1 MSSTAVDDAIPVNG
15 GAPNN
20 TIEKAT
26 VAPNNNVDNSRNH
39 RTSSSFFRLHQQQ
52 SHNKTIPK
60 LTISLQNLTYRPITN
75 SVSNISSK
83 AAKPAS
89 ILGSVLRK
97 RTSANASAADKTATK
112 HKSPRTL
119 VLDSVSTEIHPFQ
132 LTGWM
137 GPSGSGKTS
146 LISVAGGLVDPA
158 DLDVSNN
165 HNNKSGSSL
174 VIHHH
179 PDDYDGSKTQTTT
192 TTTKTPQQQ
201 QQQQQPQTIQAIP
214 RQLVGVVWQDD
225 LLLSNL
231 TVEETIYFAARL
243 KTPSTI
249 SDKDVRTLVE
259 ETMLELGLLHIRH
272 NLIGRVG
279 SSGPGISGG
288 ERKRVAVAVEL
299 VVRPS
304 LLLCDEPTS
313 GLDATTAMAL
323 VGTLK
328 NLAALGHSVVV
339 VVHQPRTELFRM
351 LDRLLLMSK
360 GRAIYDGA
368 PKNVRD
374 YLERLPF
381 VKPLPPETGIAD
393 WIMDTIIADEKEHH
407 QHHYEASEQPE
418 NGTRNLS
425 LADHW
430 ANHRKGLEM
439 SKKAVD
445 GTHAVDKGSDS
456 TATST
461 TTTTTTA
468 KYEAPFAKQLSM
480 LTRRISK
487 QQRGDR
493 LTLASILVTGVYL
506 VFTNFLYW
514 RLPDDTSNVYE
525 RNSLLFFLLIAQGMK
540 VVTTSIAVF
549 HRERA
554 LLRRERA
561 KKLYRVLPYFL
572 AKAASDMTD
581 NIFLPMLYGIIMYW
595 TAGLRPAVGSFLK
608 FALGFYLSL
617 SCAQSMGFFLSILY
631 PDPTL
636 AIVMANPIT
645 LFMFIAAGFYIP
657 ITNLNPVMK
666 VLSYVSFARYGYSAL
681 LVNEYENREI
691 PCPPDNSGELAISIG
706 GGSCPLAGLEV
717 VESIGLEGVWV
728 SYWSNIG
735 ILALFQLSFLVGAYV
750 LLRKKK

>member
-1 MSSTAVDDAIPVNG
+1 
-15 GAPNN
+15 
-20 TIEKAT
+20 
-26 VAPNNNVDNSRNH
+26 
-39 RTSSSFFRLHQQQ
+39 
-52 SHNKTIPK
+52 
-60 LTISLQNLTYRPITN
+60 
-75 SVSNISSK
+75 
-83 AAKPAS
+83 
-89 ILGSVLRK
+89 
-97 RTSANASAADKTATK
+97 
-112 HKSPRTL
+112 
-119 VLDSVSTEIHPFQ
+119 
-132 LTGWM
+132 M

-158 DLDVSNN
+158 DLDAVAAENHSTNTNTNTNTNTTTNN
-165 HNNKSGSSL
+165 NNNNSSSL

-179 PDDYDGSKTQTTT
+179 PDDYDGSNARTTT
-192 TTTKTPQQQ
+192 APRPQ
-201 QQQQQPQTIQAIP
+201 QTIQAIP

-243 KTPSTI
+243 KTPSTV
-249 SDKDVRTLVE
+249 SDKDVETLVE
-259 ETMLELGLLHIRH
+259 ETMLELGLLHVRH
-272 NLIGRVG
+272 NLIGRAAG
-279 SSGPGISGG
+279 GTGFGISGG

-313 GLDATTAMAL
+313 GLDATTAVAL

-328 NLAALGHSVVV
+328 NLAAMGHSVVV
-339 VVHQPRTELFRM
+339 VVHQPRTELFRL

-360 GRAIYDGA
+360 GRAVYDG
-368 PKNVRD
+368 PPNDVRD
-374 YLERLPF
+374 YLEKLPY
-381 VKPLPPETGIAD
+381 VQPLPPETGIAD

-407 QHHYEASEQPE
+407 QHHRYRQYEASSKAVDAEQPE
-418 NGTRNLS
+418 RATRRLS

-430 ANHRKGLEM
+430 ANHRRGLQT
-439 SKKAVD
+439 SKKAV
-445 GTHAVDKGSDS
+445 GGNHVSGKASD
-456 TATST
+456 TSAT
-461 TTTTTTA
+461 TTTTV
-468 KYEAPFAKQLSM
+468 KYEASFAKELSM

-493 LTLASILVTGVYL
+493 LTLASVLVTVIYL

-525 RNSLLFFLLIAQGMK
+525 RNSLLFFLLIAQGMG
-540 VVTTSIAVF
+540 VVTNSIAVF

-561 KKLYRVLPYFL
+561 KKLYRVLPFFL
-572 AKAASDMTD
+572 AKAASDMTN

-595 TAGLRPAVGSFLK
+595 TAGLRPSVGSFLR

-631 PDPTL
+631 PDPRL

-657 ITNLNPVMK
+657 IQNLNPVMK

-681 LVNEYENREI
+681 LVNEYDNREI
-691 PCPPDNSGELAISIG
+691 PCPPENSGELAISIG
-706 GGSCPLAGLEV
+706 GGNCPLAGLEV
-717 VESIGLEGVWV
+717 VESIGLEGFWV

-750 LLRKKK
+750 LLRKTK